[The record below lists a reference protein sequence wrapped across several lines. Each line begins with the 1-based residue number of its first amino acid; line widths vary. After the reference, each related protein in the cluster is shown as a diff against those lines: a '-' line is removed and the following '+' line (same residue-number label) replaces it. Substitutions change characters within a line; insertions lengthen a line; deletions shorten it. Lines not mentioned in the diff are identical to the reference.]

1 MIAGDMLLGI
11 DIGTSGC
18 KLALFTKDGRVV
30 CSSTEEYPVRY
41 PSPGFVEQNPEEWWA
56 AVCLGTSKLLSDNQ
70 IDAAKISGV
79 GLSGQSWSAIAVD
92 DQGEVLAPD
101 PIWMDT
107 RSEAICRK
115 LNAKIGE
122 DKIFEISGNPLKCQY
137 TTGKIIWLKENMPE
151 AYHRTSKILQSNSYI
166 VYRLTGVISQDASQG
181 YGLHCFDMKKRQWD
195 GAMCAE
201 LGIER
206 GMLPEIVD
214 CHEIVGKI
222 TASAAQST
230 GLMEGTPVVAG
241 GLDAACG
248 TLGAGVLH
256 AGQTQ
261 EQGGQA
267 GGMSICVEQY
277 CADPR
282 LILSFHVVPGRWLL
296 QGGTTGGGGTI
307 RWFNEQFGFEEKF
320 KEKETGRSSLAL
332 LDALAETVPAG
343 SEGVVFL
350 PYMAGERSPIWD
362 EKAKGVFYGLDYSKT
377 KAHMARAVMEGAV
390 YSLRHN
396 LNAAAS
402 AGAQVGT
409 MRAMGGAAN
418 SKFWT
423 QMKADITGKAIEVPA
438 SDTAS
443 TLGAAIL
450 AGVGVGMYRDF
461 DEAVGVTVAVKR
473 KHEPD
478 NGKKHVYDKGYET
491 YIALYQALK
500 ELMDR

>member
-1 MIAGDMLLGI
+1 MAGDMLLGI

-18 KLALFTKDGRVV
+18 KIALFSRDGQVV
-30 CSSTEEYPVRY
+30 CKQTEEYPVRY
-41 PSPGFVEQNPEEWWA
+41 PSPGYVEQDPEEWWVA
-56 AVCLGTSKLLSDNQ
+56 ICRGTSKLILENN
-70 IDAAKISGV
+70 IDAAKIAGV

-92 DQGEVLAPD
+92 EDGGVLAPD

-107 RSEAICRK
+107 RAESICRQ
-115 LNAKIGE
+115 LNESVGA
-122 DKIFEISGNPLKCQY
+122 DKIFEISGNPLKAQY
-137 TTGKIIWLKENMPE
+137 TTGKILWLKQNMPDV
-151 AYHRTSKILQSNSYI
+151 YKRTSKILQSNSYI
-166 VYRLTGVISQDASQG
+166 AFRLTGLMCQDVSQG
-181 YGLHCFDMKKRQWD
+181 YGLHCFDMKKRRWD
-195 GAMCAE
+195 GAMCAG
-201 LGIER
+201 LGINREL
-206 GMLPEIVD
+206 LPEIVD
-214 CHEIVGKI
+214 CHEVVGKI
-222 TASAAQST
+222 TAKAARST
-230 GLMEGTPVVAG
+230 GLKEGTPVVTG

-267 GGMSICVEQY
+267 GGMSICIEEY

-296 QGGTTGGGGTI
+296 QGGTTGGGGTM
-307 RWFNEQFGFEEKF
+307 RWFNEQLGYEEKL
-320 KEKETGRSSLAL
+320 KECETGISSMAL
-332 LDALAETVPAG
+332 LDQIAETVNAG
-343 SEGVVFL
+343 SDGLVFL

-377 KAHMARAVMEGAV
+377 RAHMVRAVMEGVA

-396 LNAAAS
+396 LDAALS
-402 AGAQVGT
+402 AGAEVGV

-418 SKFWT
+418 SRFWT
-423 QMKADITGKAIEVPA
+423 QLKADITGKPIEVPA

-450 AGVGVGMYRDF
+450 AGVGVGVYRDF
-461 DEAVGVTVAVKR
+461 DEAVNKTVSVKR
-473 KHEPD
+473 RHEP
-478 NGKKHVYDKGYET
+478 NPAYKESYSRGYET

-500 ELMDR
+500 DLMNK